1 MAKRD
6 TKQPGTPATLALA
19 KAGIPF
25 TSHVYEHDP
34 SAASYGL
41 EAAAALGLAAEVVF
55 KTLMAEVDGRPVIA
69 IVPVSCLVDL
79 KSLAAAAGGRRAQMA
94 DPDVAQRITGY
105 VVGGISPVGQR
116 KASPTFVDESASA
129 LPTMYVSGGRRG
141 FDIGIAPA
149 DLMRATG
156 GSWAAIAR
164 DGRP

>member
-6 TKQPGTPATLALA
+6 TKQPGTPATLALT

-25 TSHVYEHDP
+25 TSHVYAHDP
-34 SAASYGL
+34 GAASYGL
-41 EAAAALGLAAEVVF
+41 EAAAALGLPEEQVF

-69 IVPVSCLVDL
+69 IVPVSSMVDL

-105 VVGGISPVGQR
+105 VVGGISPIGQR
-116 KASPTFVDESASA
+116 KPSPTYVDASASTLA
-129 LPTMYVSGGRRG
+129 TMYVSGGRRG

-149 DLMRATG
+149 DLLRATG
-156 GSWAAIAR
+156 GTLAPIAR
-164 DGRP
+164 DGRT